1 MKDRTRL
8 NHPPEITVPSDNRPL
23 TAPIYQNVKFEY
35 PTVAET
41 LRGLRGER
49 EGFYY
54 SRISNPTTR
63 QLELTLAAMQG
74 REDAVVC
81 ASGVGAIAQS
91 LLGLLQQGDHVLCFA
106 ETYGPTRALITRTL
120 ARYGVTHTMLSI
132 EDEAGI
138 ERVLAGTPTKLVV
151 FESPTNPVTKIADIA
166 RLTRAARAHGALTML
181 DNTFA
186 GPHQHGRYDID
197 LFVHSL
203 TKFVSGHGDVMGGAA
218 IGSAALIGKLRA
230 DFVLLG
236 GTLDP
241 HAAFLLQRGLK
252 TYYLRYAAQCE
263 TAQRVAEFLAA
274 QPSVARVHY
283 PGLPTHPRHALAR
296 EQMQDMGAVVSFDLA
311 AGAAAGDRLADA
323 LQLFS
328 ITSSLG
334 STESLVIPPGL
345 MSTTDLPAALRATCG
360 IAPGTVRL
368 SIGLDEADD
377 LIGDLRQAL
386 EAAQREPRSP

>member
-8 NHPPEITVPSDNRPL
+8 NHPPPVVVPADNPPL
-23 TAPIYQNVKFEY
+23 VAPIYQSVKFEY

-41 LRGLRGER
+41 LRGLKGER
-49 EGFYY
+49 EGFFY
-54 SRISNPTTR
+54 SRSSNPGTR
-63 QLELTLAAMQG
+63 QLELTLAALQG

-106 ETYGPTRALITRTL
+106 ETYGPTRTLIRRTL
-120 ARYGVTHTMLSI
+120 KRYGVSHTMLSI
-132 EDEAGI
+132 EDDAGI

-166 RLTRAARAHGALTML
+166 RIARAARQHGALTLL

-186 GPHQHGRYDID
+186 GPHQHGQYDID
-197 LFVHSL
+197 LYVHSL
-203 TKFVSGHGDVMGGAA
+203 TKYVSGHGDVMGGVA
-218 IGSAALIGKLRA
+218 IGSAELIRRLRA

-252 TYYLRYAAQCE
+252 TYFLRYEAQCAA
-263 TAQRVAEFLAA
+263 AQRVAEFLAGHEG
-274 QPSVARVHY
+274 VDCVHY
-283 PGLPTHPRHALAR
+283 PGLPQHPRHALAR
-296 EQMQDMGAVVSFDLA
+296 EQMRDFGTVVAFDLR
-311 AGAAAGDRLADA
+311 AGAAAGDRFADS

-328 ITSSLG
+328 IAASMG
-334 STESLVIPPGL
+334 SAESLVIPPGL
-345 MSTTDLPAALRATCG
+345 MGARDLSPELEQASG

-368 SIGLDEADD
+368 SMGLDDVDD
-377 LIGDLRQAL
+377 LIADLTQAL
-386 EAAQREPRSP
+386 EASRG

>member
-8 NHPPEITVPSDNRPL
+8 NHPPLVVPADNPPL
-23 TAPIYQNVKFEY
+23 VAPIYQSVKFEY

-41 LRGLRGER
+41 LRGLKGER
-49 EGFYY
+49 EGFFY
-54 SRISNPTTR
+54 SRSSNPGTR
-63 QLELTLAAMQG
+63 QLELTLAALQG

-106 ETYGPTRALITRTL
+106 ETYGPTRTLIRRTL
-120 ARYGVTHTMLSI
+120 KRYGVSHTMLSI
-132 EDEAGI
+132 EDDAGI

-166 RLTRAARAHGALTML
+166 RIARAARQHGALTLL

-186 GPHQHGRYDID
+186 GPHQHGQYDID
-197 LFVHSL
+197 LYVHSL
-203 TKFVSGHGDVMGGAA
+203 TKYVSGHGDVMGGVA
-218 IGSAALIGKLRA
+218 IGSAELIRRLRA

-252 TYYLRYAAQCE
+252 TYFLRYEAQCVA
-263 TAQRVAEFLAA
+263 AQRVAEFLAGHEG
-274 QPSVARVHY
+274 VDRVHY
-283 PGLPTHPRHALAR
+283 PGLPQHPRHALAR
-296 EQMQDMGAVVSFDLA
+296 EQMRDFGTVVAFDLR
-311 AGAAAGDRLADA
+311 AGAAAGDRFADS

-328 ITSSLG
+328 IAASMG
-334 STESLVIPPGL
+334 SAESLVIPPGL
-345 MSTTDLPAALRATCG
+345 MGARDLSPELEQASG

-368 SIGLDEADD
+368 SMGLDDVDD
-377 LIGDLRQAL
+377 LIADLTQAL
-386 EAAQREPRSP
+386 EASRG